1 MRQLISLGMYL
12 VVAERGGR
20 PVGSSH
26 GRRRNRRRHGRGRRR
41 ARARRRRHA
50 ALAAAAAAAAL
61 HVHGLRRLLP
71 HVGLGGGRGRVPRL

>member
-26 GRRRNRRRHGRGRRR
+26 GHRRNRRRRGRRR